1 MAIISEND
9 QLDNAIEAL
18 APRIEIQWN
27 PRDNSGDVKFFFE
40 RFDYRPSDWYVNERS
55 YLGTLSVPMV
65 GIMGDSYA
73 YVHPV
78 TGEEKSV
85 DGPEVMAIV
94 KAITDRRWQLSQQPA
109 SDNPDT
115 ASA

>member
-1 MAIISEND
+1 MSIITSNAA
-9 QLDNAIEAL
+9 LDNSIEDL
-18 APRIEIQWN
+18 APRIEIQWE
-27 PRDNSGDVKFFFE
+27 PRDNSGAVKFFFE
-40 RFDYRPSDWYVNERS
+40 RFDYRPSDWFVNERS
-55 YLGTLSVPMV
+55 YLGTLSVPMAD
-65 GIMGDSYA
+65 IMAESYQ

-109 SDNPDT
+109 QAPGPEEQE
-115 ASA
+115 